1 MLSTAVVTV
10 ASATALPTTH
20 SVTGSAGTVHSLSNG
35 TIGVPNN
42 SGFSDS
48 DAAAS
53 SPREFSSDQTASD
66 EGSADEASYERS
78 EDPATRQADGV
89 VALGQFQPLK
99 GPTNKTEEVLPLVP
113 NNQQPV
119 TTKPTADQWNLMKV
133 RVGFDVTRKGER
145 SLVIDGYKFT
155 KSRDGMSDRVFW
167 RCSRRECK
175 ATAVTVSDRVEHVR
189 TLHTHKP
196 PLAGEFF
203 VESAGGAKLQTVRFN
218 YAPSSTKPR
227 ARRRVNS
234 QQPLAQDPT
243 QPTTV
248 NREEADSTGVNGDT
262 TVTSPIALANMT
274 TTATTTAITSVP
286 TGCVSNAGS
295 LDQERYRSAD
305 GDGDSTNIQARA
317 VAAILSSLM
326 ERRAASYRKGTIGA
340 TSCHLPQTLEATE
353 YLDSPSAGRS
363 KLGARQYAVSSLSC
377 LLGMNDR
384 CETVSS
390 HLSPQNQSPPLYV
403 QASRD
408 MTIPHSDNHHHLL
421 GQCDSVSTQQ
431 QQQAKRDSQNSTP
444 DPPFEVSMNSPPPP
458 PPLPPPTGYPGLIP
472 ISPPISTESPERPP
486 LSYHGLFSRG
496 TTVTASSTTGLSSA
510 KLTDLASLASSIR
523 PVLTSSECPSS
534 ETDLTY
540 ERSHVHNTNLPVSTA
555 NQATAVHLGST
566 VGLLGKAV
574 LGQLVFL
581 SGDQLKELST
591 ASSTGPQY
599 RVRRSSNSSFLL
611 SPPDDPFSNN
621 PPLFTDTRP
630 NSSISGPSEQLP
642 QPFTSSPRSNPTGLP
657 HKELRNGQMET
668 ERRLHS
674 LVVALLLP
682 PVVTFALTR
691 ARAVMII
698 HLFARLPPPARFPY
712 SLSVWRTARTRR
724 SSLGSSAR
732 MCLVISVRTFSRARR
747 VCVSDAYRFVVTTAP
762 TTAATSSDP
771 LLQSTH
777 TVADCAAPH
786 VPAGFSGLRSE
797 VSQTPNFS
805 SVGPVLH
812 WKKEKMR
819 ESEEAAAADELEHG
833 RRRHFTAFSQQQA
846 PPVVALRRKR
856 CASDCHP
863 PQSRGV
869 AFAGLHDVQTASSR
883 SISGSETATTRPD
896 RYQGHFSSDSAV
908 PVGDWCTQVQD
919 DVLAKILNTVQQ
931 LTARLDGDSDPPE
944 VIQNCK
950 AIQACLDTIHA
961 LKRARYEPPGACV
974 RPLVP
979 SFPSAPLDA
988 EHSSAAGHSGPSDML
1003 KGLLDPCNEGLP

>member
-20 SVTGSAGTVHSLSNG
+20 SVNGSADTVHSLSNG

-99 GPTNKTEEVLPLVP
+99 GSTNKTEEVLPLVP

-262 TVTSPIALANMT
+262 TVTSPIALTNMT
-274 TTATTTAITSVP
+274 TTTTTTTTAITSVP

-384 CETVSS
+384 GETVSS
-390 HLSPQNQSPPLYV
+390 HLSPQSQSPPLYV

-421 GQCDSVSTQQ
+421 GQCDSVSTQ

-496 TTVTASSTTGLSSA
+496 NAVTASPTAGLSSA

-599 RVRRSSNSSFLL
+599 RVRRSSNSGFLL

-621 PPLFTDTRP
+621 PPIFTDTRP
-630 NSSISGPSEQLP
+630 NSNVACPPEQLP

-657 HKELRNGQMET
+657 HKELRN
-668 ERRLHS
+668 
-674 LVVALLLP
+674 A
-682 PVVTFALTR
+682 
-691 ARAVMII
+691 
-698 HLFARLPPPARFPY
+698 
-712 SLSVWRTARTRR
+712 
-724 SSLGSSAR
+724 
-732 MCLVISVRTFSRARR
+732 
-747 VCVSDAYRFVVTTAP
+747 DAYRFVGTTASA
-762 TTAATSSDP
+762 TQVATSLDP
-771 LLQSTH
+771 PLQSTH

-869 AFAGLHDVQTASSR
+869 AIAGLHDVQTASSR

-974 RPLVP
+974 RPVVP
-979 SFPSAPLDA
+979 SFPSASLDA

-1003 KGLLDPCNEGLP
+1003 KGLIDPCNEGLP